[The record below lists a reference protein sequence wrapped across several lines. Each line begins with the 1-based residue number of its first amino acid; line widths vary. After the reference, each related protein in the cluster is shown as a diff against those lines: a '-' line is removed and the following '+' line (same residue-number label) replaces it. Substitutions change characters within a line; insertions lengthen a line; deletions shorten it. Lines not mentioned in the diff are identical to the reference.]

1 MPAIFSFNKGVCVNN
16 QMIEEMLNW
25 RYATKKFDPSKK
37 ISEKDFKTLKD
48 SLVLTPTSYGLQ
60 LLKFIVVQ
68 NQEVREK
75 LKKVS
80 WNQSQVTDCSH
91 FIVFVARDS
100 ITAKDIDKLIKRQS
114 EVRDMPSQSLS
125 GYREMM
131 MNNLVLNPHPDPLN
145 WNKKQTYI
153 AMGFLLETAALLKID
168 SVPMEG
174 LDPEAYDEILGLN
187 GSGYKTAMAVALGY
201 RSQDDKYQLMKKVR
215 FPESELIE
223 VIV

>member
-1 MPAIFSFNKGVCVNN
+1 MNN
-16 QMIEEMLNW
+16 QLIEESLKW
-25 RYATKKFDPSKK
+25 RYATKKFDSSKK
-37 ISEKDFKTLKD
+37 ISEKDFKTLKE
-48 SLVLTPTSYGLQ
+48 SLILTPTSYGLQ

-68 NQEVREK
+68 NQEIREE
-75 LKKVS
+75 LKKAS
-80 WNQSQVTDCSH
+80 WNQAQVTDCSH

-100 ITAKDIDKLIKRQS
+100 ITPQDIDKLIKRQS
-114 EVRDMPSQSLS
+114 EVRDMPIESMN

-131 MNNLVLNPHPDPLN
+131 MNNLVINPHPDPLN

-174 LDPEAYDEILGLN
+174 LDPQAYDDILGLN

-201 RSQDDKYQLMKKVR
+201 RSQEDKYQQMKKVR

-223 VIV
+223 TIS